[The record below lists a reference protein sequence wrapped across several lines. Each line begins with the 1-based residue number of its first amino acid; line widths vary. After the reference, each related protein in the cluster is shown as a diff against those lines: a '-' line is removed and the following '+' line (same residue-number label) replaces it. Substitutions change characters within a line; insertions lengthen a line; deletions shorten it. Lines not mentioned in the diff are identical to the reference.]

1 MAKTDRTTQHTIGV
15 DDELWNDCMAIAKVR
30 RETLSAVARA
40 AYVDYRLRNRALLDE
55 IKATTET
62 DD

>member
-1 MAKTDRTTQHTIGV
+1 
-15 DDELWNDCMAIAKVR
+15 MAIAKVR

-40 AYVDYRLRNRALLDE
+40 AYVEYRLRNRELLDE
-55 IKATTET
+55 IKATSEP